1 MKTSII
7 APVGMSP
14 PIITE
19 FVEYIAKVEGKFV
32 SDVVLLVTD
41 TKEVKECA
49 ELAVSALEVNYNNI
63 HTHWVELPFSDIS
76 STEDHANFMKICLN
90 CIKKERIEHG
100 CDYLYLNIAGG
111 RKDMCA
117 SLVLLGSWE
126 NVDGIF
132 HVICPEINVFNTK
145 LERMR
150 KDIEEHYRAE
160 NLTEFYRKHKEEFN
174 ELMFPPPE
182 SYNVIRIPY
191 FPFPKKELG
200 KIIDLLRIGKPIN
213 IIDAEMDRISLKRLE
228 NAGLIRMSGKTIY
241 PTNLGLNVSKIW
253 E

>member
-32 SDVVLLVTD
+32 SDVVLLITD

-49 ELAVSALEVNYNNI
+49 ELAVSALEVNYSNI

-76 STEDHANFMKICLN
+76 SIEDHIRFMKICLSW
-90 CIKKERIEHG
+90 IKKEKTEHG
-100 CDYLYLNIAGG
+100 CDYVYLNIAGG

-117 SLVLLGSWE
+117 SLALLGSWE
-126 NVDGIF
+126 DVDGIF
-132 HVICPEINVFNTK
+132 HIICPEINVFNTK

-150 KDIEEHYRAE
+150 KDIEEHYKAE
-160 NLTEFYRKHKEEFN
+160 NLTEFYRKHREEFD

-191 FPFPKKELG
+191 FPFPKKELE
-200 KIIDLLRIGKPIN
+200 KIIDLLRIGKAVST
-213 IIDAEMDRISLKRLE
+213 IDVEIDRISLKMLE
-228 NAGLIRMSGKTIY
+228 KAGLIRISGKTTY
-241 PTNLGLNVSKIW
+241 PTTLGLNVGKIW